1 MIEEIYKVYSK
12 SWKVTTDSRKVP
24 EGSVFFALKGD
35 KFDGN
40 AFAQLALQNG
50 AALAVIDNPDYL
62 RKGCVLV
69 EDALETLQQLAL
81 YHRRKL
87 NAIILA
93 ITGSNGKTTTKE
105 LIHAVLSKKY
115 NTHATVGNL
124 NNHIGVPLT
133 LLSLTPHAEVA
144 IVEMGANRPGDIE
157 QLCRIAEPDMGLIT
171 NIGRAHLGGFGSFD
185 GVKATKGELYNYL
198 ISFNKTIFYNQQNAI
213 LTEMLQNHDAQ
224 LLISYSQYA
233 HSFSVIESSQSPFL
247 SLSIQENNLVTNLQ
261 TNLVGNYNAENVIAA
276 YAVGRHF
283 NVSIDLVRE
292 AIESYIPTN
301 NRSQLIQTSRNA
313 VIMDAY
319 NANPSSM
326 EQALSNFD
334 QLNALNKVA
343 ILGEMLEL
351 GEYASDEHNKI
362 VDLALSFNFSEI
374 ILVGKGYE
382 NITKA
387 GVIYFDNVDSCMDY
401 LKNKPL
407 TGSTILLKG
416 SRVVRLERLLDV
428 L

>member
-62 RKGCVLV
+62 QKGCVLV
-69 EDALETLQQLAL
+69 KDALETLQQLAL

-87 NAIILA
+87 KTIILA

-105 LIHAVLSKKY
+105 LIHAVLSKKC

-133 LLSLTPHAEVA
+133 LLSLTPHVEVA
-144 IVEMGANRPGDIE
+144 IVEMGANSPGDIE

-171 NIGRAHLGGFGSFD
+171 NIGRAHLGGFGSFE
-185 GVKATKGELYNYL
+185 GVKAAKGELYSHL
-198 ISFNKTIFYNQQNAI
+198 ISSKKTIFYNQQNAI
-213 LTEMLQNHDAQ
+213 LTEMLQNHNSQ
-224 LLISYSQYA
+224 LLIPYSQYA
-233 HSFSVIESSQSPFL
+233 HSFNVIESSQSPFL
-247 SLSIQENNLVTNLQ
+247 SLSIQENNMVTNLQ
-261 TNLVGNYNAENVIAA
+261 TNLVGNYNAENIIAA
-276 YAVGRHF
+276 YAVGRYF
-283 NVSIDLVRE
+283 NVSIDLVKE
-292 AIESYIPTN
+292 AIESYIPAN

-326 EQALSNFD
+326 EQALSNFA

-351 GEYASDEHNKI
+351 GEYAPGEHEKI
-362 VDLALSFNFSEI
+362 VDLSLSFNFSEI

-382 NITKA
+382 NIKKA
-387 GVIYFDNVDSCMDY
+387 GVVYFDNVDLCMDY

-407 TGSTILLKG
+407 SGATILLKG
-416 SRVVRLERLLDV
+416 SRGVRLERLLDV